1 MGLLKF
7 FLRQRYAPLLAIY
20 SIVIATWGIRLYTVD
35 CGAIDSA
42 ATVQTPLFAM
52 ISAWIPARLAM
63 VVSAMLFILTAAVTQ
78 SIFSSMHPGQ
88 SKNYLLHLL
97 VPLFSSMPIC
107 CSSNNSIAAALGTL
121 ASLYVIIM
129 MLLAKEERAQADLLF
144 RASFAAGLASLI
156 YYPSAAL
163 LPSMHA
169 AMAYRNTLSGKR
181 YLITLC
187 AFILPLFFAAIIA
200 FLLGAGLDSYIGI
213 TALLTAI
220 RNEWQPNGGMAISMP
235 LVSFCLLLVMLIL
248 LQISKKGGQSKTILA
263 AYGSRLLRLVSIFS
277 AIAFVLLPR
286 SNAVPIMVAP
296 AMGSAYV
303 YYFTS
308 KGNSKIREWM
318 FLLVILLLVIG
329 NIRM

>member
-1 MGLLKF
+1 
-7 FLRQRYAPLLAIY
+7 
-20 SIVIATWGIRLYTVD
+20 
-35 CGAIDSA
+35 
-42 ATVQTPLFAM
+42 
-52 ISAWIPARLAM
+52 
-63 VVSAMLFILTAAVTQ
+63 
-78 SIFSSMHPGQ
+78 
-88 SKNYLLHLL
+88 
-97 VPLFSSMPIC
+97 
-107 CSSNNSIAAALGTL
+107 
-121 ASLYVIIM
+121 M

-163 LPSMHA
+163 LPSIHA
-169 AMAYRNTLSGKR
+169 ALAYRNTLSSKR

-187 AFILPLFFAAIIA
+187 AFMLPLFFAASIA
-200 FLLGAGLDSYIGI
+200 FILGGGLDSYIGI

-220 RNEWQPNGGMAISMP
+220 RSEWQPNGGMAISMP
-235 LVSFCLLLVMLIL
+235 LVSFGLLLVMLIL
-248 LQISKKGGQSKTILA
+248 LQISRKGGQSKTILA

-286 SNAVPIMVAP
+286 SNALPIMVAP

-308 KGNSKIREWM
+308 KGNSKIREWV